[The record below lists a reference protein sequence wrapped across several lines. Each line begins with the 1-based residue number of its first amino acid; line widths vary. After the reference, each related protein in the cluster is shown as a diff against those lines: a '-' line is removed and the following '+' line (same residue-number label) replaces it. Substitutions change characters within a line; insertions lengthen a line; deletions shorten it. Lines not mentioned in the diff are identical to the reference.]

1 MAGSCPWDRRPRR
14 RRAGSDAAPQ
24 GADERGTASL
34 SRIVAKSEAI
44 DVYRLPEAK
53 DDHGEGVGCARAAR
67 ERDDMDYL
75 YLALVLGATFVI
87 VFMVV
92 AGTLTLVAR
101 TEAGRK
107 RRRVLRLLEHS
118 EGRG

>member
-1 MAGSCPWDRRPRR
+1 
-14 RRAGSDAAPQ
+14 
-24 GADERGTASL
+24 
-34 SRIVAKSEAI
+34 
-44 DVYRLPEAK
+44 
-53 DDHGEGVGCARAAR
+53 
-67 ERDDMDYL
+67 MDYL
-75 YLALVLGATFVI
+75 HLAIVLGATFVI

-107 RRRVLRLLEHS
+107 RRRVLRSLQHS